1 MPNNIQNENISDNLY
16 IPHGHDKFI
25 IHNKNYIQLRKAEH
39 SLAKLFFTNS
49 MMTNIMPSDRMRK
62 QKQKKLCI
70 IFWGENAEKSVD
82 YAKNALDLCRSF
94 KINKSDN

>member
-1 MPNNIQNENISDNLY
+1 MP
-16 IPHGHDKFI
+16 
-25 IHNKNYIQLRKAEH
+25 
-39 SLAKLFFTNS
+39 
-49 MMTNIMPSDRMRK
+49 K

-82 YAKNALDLCRSF
+82 YAKNARDLCRSF